1 MKSEYACVVLSKN
14 NHGSRRLGWTTCH
27 SVESP
32 FFSEVEFSLITIK
45 LELPEAPKS
54 HDASKGTRISPLR
67 WIAGDQLAWLSV
79 VYLDMLRIVQTDSSI
94 LLRTRERLHSL
105 TYSVV
110 AFSSPYSVFLTR
122 DPSSLHSADWTMH
135 H

>member
-27 SVESP
+27 SVE
-32 FFSEVEFSLITIK
+32 VEFSLITIK

-54 HDASKGTRISPLR
+54 DDASKGTRISPLR
-67 WIAGDQLAWLSV
+67 WIAGDQLVWLLV
-79 VYLDMLRIVQTDSSI
+79 VYPAHCPNGLQHFASYP
-94 LLRTRERLHSL
+94 RTTPPL